1 MRKRLTF
8 ANVTSSL
15 ALFLAMSGA
24 SYAAII
30 LPAGSVGPRQ
40 LKVGAVTP
48 SKLAANAVLSR
59 NIASSAVTSS
69 KLAAHAVLSRN
80 IGPGAV
86 TGAAINLTSLGKVP
100 MAATADS
107 AVVAGSASVARVKTV
122 TASATAVAGTTT
134 SASATCDPGLKV
146 VGGGASLS
154 SQDNQF
160 VNDSYPSAA
169 DRWTVDVFASSSG
182 GVPFTVYAICVPAL
196 ATS

>member
-15 ALFLAMSGA
+15 ALFLALSGV

-40 LKVGAVTP
+40 LK
-48 SKLAANAVLSR
+48 AN
-59 NIASSAVTSS
+59 AVTSS
-69 KLAAHAVLSRN
+69 KLAARAVLSRN
-80 IGPGAV
+80 IAPGAV
-86 TGAAINLTSLGKVP
+86 TGAAINLASLGKVP
-100 MAATADS
+100 AAVTADS
-107 AVVAGSASVARVKTV
+107 AATAVTAASAAVARVKTV
-122 TASATAVAGTTT
+122 TATASAVAGAGT
-134 SASATCDPGLKV
+134 SASATCDPGLTV

-154 SQDNQF
+154 SEDNQI

-169 DRWTVDVFASSSG
+169 NRWTVDVFASSSG
-182 GVPFTVYAICVPAL
+182 GAPFTVYAICVPAL